1 MKGLAN
7 FAGYQLVWFCA
18 VIAAGRGLAWPGVLA
33 AAAFIVW
40 QLAVSEQRGAD
51 ARLLLV
57 ALPTGALIDGAL
69 AASGAAAYAAPWPS
83 TAFAPVWILG
93 LWCAFA
99 MTLTHTLRFLHG
111 RIALA
116 ALFGAIGG
124 PLAYLGAARGWGAVE
139 FAPPR
144 WPALAWLALGWG
156 VAMPVLAQLAQRWLR
171 VDDMPLHGG
180 AQVPR

>member
-1 MKGLAN
+1 MKGLVN

-33 AAAFIVW
+33 AAVFIVW

-83 TAFAPVWILG
+83 TGFAPVWILG

-111 RIALA
+111 RTALA

-124 PLAYLGAARGWGAVE
+124 PLAYLGASRGWGAVE

-171 VDDMPLHGG
+171 ADDMPLHGG

>member
-1 MKGLAN
+1 MKALAN

-18 VIAAGRGLAWPGVLA
+18 VIAAGRGLAWPGVVA
-33 AAAFIVW
+33 AAAFVLL
-40 QLAVSEQRGAD
+40 QLALSEQRGAD
-51 ARLLLV
+51 LRLLAV

-124 PLAYLGAARGWGAVE
+124 PLAYLGASRGWSAVE

-144 WPALAWLALGWG
+144 WHALAWLALAWG
-156 VAMPVLAQLAQRWLR
+156 VAMPTLAQLAQRWLR
-171 VDDMPLHGG
+171 VDDMPMHRN

>member
-1 MKGLAN
+1 MKAFAN

-18 VIAAGRGLAWPGVLA
+18 VIAAGRGLAWPGALA
-33 AAAFIVW
+33 AAVFVAW

-51 ARLLLV
+51 ARLIAV
-57 ALPTGALIDGAL
+57 ALPAGALIDGAL

-83 TAFAPVWILG
+83 TGFAPVWILG

-124 PLAYLGAARGWGAVE
+124 PLAYLGASRGWGAVE